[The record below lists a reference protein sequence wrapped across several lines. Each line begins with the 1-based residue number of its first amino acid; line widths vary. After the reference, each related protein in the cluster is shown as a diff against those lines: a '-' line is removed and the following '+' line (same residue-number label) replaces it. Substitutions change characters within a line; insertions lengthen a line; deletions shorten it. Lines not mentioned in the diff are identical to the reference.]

1 MIAGTMW
8 IECIKKKKNYC
19 VLGLESRVVTV
30 GIRALGMDPEDH

>member
-1 MIAGTMW
+1 MCIKY
-8 IECIKKKKNYC
+8 IYIKKKKKFTM